1 MMDSRHTA
9 WPFFDDRHRA
19 VAARLQD
26 FLTRH
31 PLDEGEPADAAA
43 AAETVRSHAAL
54 LGREGILSYLVPGAH
69 GGAFA
74 ELDARSICL
83 CREFLG
89 YANPL
94 ADFAFVMQGLGS
106 APVSRFGSDEMKAEI
121 LPRIASGEALIAFAL
136 TEESAGTDAAAMQ
149 SRAYKDGG
157 TWLLNG
163 TKTFISNA
171 GIADY
176 YVTFAVTDAERG
188 TRGISAFLVRADD
201 PGFRVS
207 ETLDVISPHPLG
219 SLSFED
225 CRLPAGRLIGEEG
238 QGFAIAMANL
248 DIFRPSV
255 GAAALGFARRAM
267 DAALDF
273 AANRRMFGQTLA
285 DFQLT
290 QARIADM
297 ATALDAAALLI
308 YRAVWQADVSGR
320 AATREA
326 SMAKMFATEEAQKVI
341 DSAVQLF
348 GGRGVCRGNIAEKLY
363 RDVRAL
369 RIYEGTT
376 EINKLVIA
384 RHCLKDRQ
392 REGR

>member
-1 MMDSRHTA
+1 MMMDSRHAA

-19 VAARLQD
+19 IVTKLQN
-26 FLTRH
+26 FLDHH
-31 PLDEGEPADAAA
+31 PLDDDEPADAAA
-43 AAETVRSHAAL
+43 AADAVRAHAAL
-54 LGREGILSYLVPGAH
+54 LGGEGFLEYLVPGAY

-74 ELDARSICL
+74 VPDARAICL

-106 APVSRFGSDEMKAEI
+106 APVSRFASEEMKAEI
-121 LPRIASGEALIAFAL
+121 LPRIASGQALIAFAL
-136 TEESAGTDAAAMQ
+136 TEEEAGTDAASMQ
-149 SRAYKDGG
+149 SRARKDGDS
-157 TWLLNG
+157 WVLNG

-176 YVTFAVTDAERG
+176 YVTFAVTDPALG

-219 SLSFED
+219 SLSFEN
-225 CRLPAGRLIGEEG
+225 CRLPAGRLIGKEG

-248 DIFRPSV
+248 DVFRPSV

-267 DAALDF
+267 DAATDF
-273 AANRRMFGQTLA
+273 AIRRKMFGQTLA

-297 ATALDAAALLI
+297 ATAIDAAALLI
-308 YRAVWQADVSGR
+308 YRAVWQADTSGE
-320 AATREA
+320 AATREV

-341 DSAVQLF
+341 DAAVQLF

-363 RDVRAL
+363 RDLRAL

-384 RHCLKDRQ
+384 RHCLKARRQ
-392 REGR
+392 GL